1 MVGQTDTSLDDATI
15 EEFKA
20 GLRGPLLQ
28 PSDPAYDTA
37 RRVWNGMID
46 KRPALIVRCAGV
58 ADVMRAVTFAREHH
72 LLVAVRGGGH
82 HMAGLSSCD
91 DGLVIDLSLLDGVRV
106 DPVRR
111 TARVEGGALL
121 GSLDHEAQ
129 AFGLATTAGMVSHT
143 GVGGLTLGGG
153 MGWLMRKYGL
163 AIDNLLAVDVVTA
176 DGQFHT
182 ASAVENQDLFW
193 GVRGGGGNF
202 GVVTSFEFQLHHVG
216 PIVVGGLALYSNDR
230 AAEVL
235 RFFRRYAASAPDELG
250 LVAVFLSAP
259 PAPFVPE
266 HLHHA
271 PMVAIGVCYAGPIDD
286 GMQAVAPIT
295 QELGEPAIQLIQPM
309 PYTVVQQMIDPG
321 NPHGWQ
327 YYAKG
332 LQIAEL
338 TDEVI
343 AALVEAGSR
352 RTSPTSI
359 IPIFVA
365 GGAVS
370 RVGSQETAFAHRD
383 ARFVLDCIA
392 IWQDSAE
399 AERHIAWSRQS
410 FEKLRPF
417 ATPGVYVNF
426 VGSDGEDR
434 ITSAYPPQTYER
446 LVQLK
451 NEYDPGNL
459 FRLNHNVRPTV

>member
-1 MVGQTDTSLDDATI
+1 MVTQTSISLDDAAI

-20 GLRGPLLQ
+20 GLRGQLLQ
-28 PSDPAYDTA
+28 PSDAGYDSA
-37 RRVWNGMID
+37 RRLWNGMID

-58 ADVMRAVTFAREHH
+58 ADVTRAVTFAREHD

-82 HMAGLSSCD
+82 HMAGLSSCN
-91 DGLVIDLSLLDGVRV
+91 DGLVIDLSSLDGVRV
-106 DPVRR
+106 DPVCQ

-163 AIDNLLAVDVVTA
+163 AIDNLLSVDLVTA
-176 DGQFHT
+176 DGQFRT
-182 ASAVENQDLFW
+182 ASATENQDLFW

-202 GVVTSFEFQLHHVG
+202 GVVTSFEFQLHPVG
-216 PIVVGGLALYSNDR
+216 PIVVGGLAFYPSDR
-230 AAEVL
+230 AGEVL
-235 RFFRRYAASAPDELG
+235 RFFRRYAAAARDELG

-271 PMVAIGVCYAGPIDD
+271 PMVAIGVCYAGPVEE

-295 QELGEPAIQLIQPM
+295 RELGEPAIQLIQPM
-309 PYTVVQQMIDPG
+309 PYAVVQQMIDPG

-332 LQIAEL
+332 LQVPEL

-343 AALVEAGSR
+343 DALVEAGSL
-352 RTSPTSI
+352 RTSLTSI

-370 RVGSQETAFAHRD
+370 RIGSQETAFAHRD
-383 ARFVLDCIA
+383 ARFVLDCVA
-392 IWQDSAE
+392 IWQDPTQ
-399 AERHIAWSRQS
+399 AERHIAWSRQT
-410 FEKLRPF
+410 FESLRPF

-434 ITSAYPPQTYER
+434 ITSAYPPETYQR

-451 NEYDPGNL
+451 NKYDPSNL
-459 FRLNHNVRPTV
+459 FRLNHNVSPTV